1 VSDVLANI
9 PLYVYRYVTKHACES
24 IGKNVT
30 FVTFVTEKGGFP
42 TYGQYPGD
50 LEAPMTKPITPWD
63 GFGRFGSG
71 AVPVRGGSIWDAA
84 KATGFIAA

>member
-1 VSDVLANI
+1 
-9 PLYVYRYVTKHACES
+9 
-24 IGKNVT
+24 
-30 FVTFVTEKGGFP
+30 
-42 TYGQYPGD
+42 
-50 LEAPMTKPITPWD
+50 MTKPITPWD